1 VVSMKIKD
9 IKKRN
14 ISKILNA
21 LRKNNNTS
29 KKDLSEIINLS
40 PSTLT
45 EICSDL
51 LEQGIIK
58 ELGEVNSDKPGRKKV
73 LLSIN
78 YDYKKIIGVDI
89 KNNFFSLT
97 LTNLKGDVEAQ
108 KYFNRDTS
116 EAYIFINELIDEIKN
131 FITENN
137 LNKKE
142 LLGIGIS
149 IVGAIDFNTGST
161 MNFIGFW
168 NESVPLKKIMEDKLE
183 IPIYVNNNV
192 KNLAIYQMFLDDEF
206 SDFFFLKYG
215 TGVGG
220 SLVIQSELFKKES
233 SLSGEIGH
241 SIINNDE
248 NICPVCKRKGC
259 FENNYSERAILEKI
273 ERRYSKESTPIIY
286 SMTFGNKSNLSF
298 DTVLKAAESGEI
310 IVLKIL
316 QEAADYLAVLILNMF
331 TLFYPKKIV
340 LCGNI
345 FKNDV
350 FINYL
355 FGYIHNKQIFDFK
368 KIISVSTISEKEERC
383 APIFSVLKE
392 RFYMI

>member
-1 VVSMKIKD
+1 MKIKD

-192 KNLAIYQMFLDDEF
+192 KNLAIYHMFLDDEF

-392 RFYMI
+392 RFYML

>member
-1 VVSMKIKD
+1 MKIKD

-149 IVGAIDFNTGST
+149 IVGAIEFNTGST

-392 RFYMI
+392 RFYML

>member
-1 VVSMKIKD
+1 MKIKD

-78 YDYKKIIGVDI
+78 YYYKKIIGVDI

-392 RFYMI
+392 RFYML

>member
-1 VVSMKIKD
+1 MKIKD

-149 IVGAIDFNTGST
+149 IVGAIEFNTGST

-206 SDFFFLKYG
+206 FDFFFLKYG

-392 RFYMI
+392 RFYML

>member
-1 VVSMKIKD
+1 MKIKD

-21 LRKNNNTS
+21 LRKNNNAS

-51 LEQGIIK
+51 LEQGMIK
-58 ELGEVNSDKPGRKKV
+58 ELGEINSDKPGRKKV
-73 LLSIN
+73 ILSIN
-78 YDYKKIIGVDI
+78 YDYKKIIGIDI

-116 EAYIFINELIDEIKN
+116 EAYIFLNELINEIKN
-131 FITENN
+131 FISENN
-137 LNKKE
+137 LNKKD

-168 NESVPLKKIMEDKLE
+168 SESVPLKKIMEDKLE

-192 KNLAIYQMFLDDEF
+192 KNLAIYQMFLDEEL

-215 TGVGG
+215 TGIGG

-248 NICPVCKRKGC
+248 NICPICKRKGC
-259 FENNYSERAILEKI
+259 FENNYSERAVLEKI
-273 ERRYSKESTPIIY
+273 ERIYSKESTPIIF
-286 SMTFGNKSNLSF
+286 SMTSGNKSNLTF
-298 DTVLKAAESGEI
+298 DIILKAGELGEI
-310 IVLKIL
+310 AVLKIL
-316 QEAADYLAVLILNMF
+316 QEAADYLAILILNMF

-350 FINYL
+350 FTNYL

-368 KIISVSTISEKEERC
+368 KIISVSSISDKEERC

-392 RFYMI
+392 RFYML

>member
-1 VVSMKIKD
+1 MKIKD

-58 ELGEVNSDKPGRKKV
+58 ELGEVNSDKPGRNKV

-392 RFYMI
+392 RFYML

>member
-1 VVSMKIKD
+1 MKIKD

-58 ELGEVNSDKPGRKKV
+58 ELGEDNSDTPGRKKV

-392 RFYMI
+392 RFYML

>member
-1 VVSMKIKD
+1 MKIKD

-51 LEQGIIK
+51 LEQRIIK

-298 DTVLKAAESGEI
+298 DTILKAAESGEI

-392 RFYMI
+392 RFYML

>member
-1 VVSMKIKD
+1 M
-9 IKKRN
+9 
-14 ISKILNA
+14 
-21 LRKNNNTS
+21 
-29 KKDLSEIINLS
+29 
-40 PSTLT
+40 
-45 EICSDL
+45 
-51 LEQGIIK
+51 
-58 ELGEVNSDKPGRKKV
+58 
-73 LLSIN
+73 
-78 YDYKKIIGVDI
+78 
-89 KNNFFSLT
+89 
-97 LTNLKGDVEAQ
+97 EAQ

-298 DTVLKAAESGEI
+298 DTILKAAESGEI

-392 RFYMI
+392 RFYML

>member
-1 VVSMKIKD
+1 MKIKD

-108 KYFNRDTS
+108 KYFNRNTS

-392 RFYMI
+392 RFYML

>member
-1 VVSMKIKD
+1 MKIKD

-97 LTNLKGDVEAQ
+97 ITNLKGDVEAQ

-298 DTVLKAAESGEI
+298 DTILKAAELGEI

-392 RFYMI
+392 RFYML

>member
-1 VVSMKIKD
+1 MKIKD

-149 IVGAIDFNTGST
+149 IAGAIDFNTGST

-392 RFYMI
+392 RFYML

>member
-1 VVSMKIKD
+1 MKIKD

-21 LRKNNNTS
+21 LRKSNSIS
-29 KKDLSEIINLS
+29 KKDLSEIINLA

-78 YDYKKIIGVDI
+78 YDYKKIIGIDI

-108 KYFNRDTS
+108 KYFDKDTS
-116 EAYIFINELIDEIKN
+116 EAYIFLDELIKDIKS
-131 FITENN
+131 FINENN

-149 IVGAIDFNTGST
+149 IVGAVDFNTGST
-161 MNFIGFW
+161 MSFIGFW
-168 NESVPLKKIMEDKLE
+168 NESVPLKKIMEEKLG

-192 KNLAIYQMFLDDEF
+192 KNLAIYQMFLEEEL

-220 SLVIQSELFKKES
+220 SLVVQSELFKKES

-248 NICPVCKRKGC
+248 NICPICKRKGC
-259 FENNYSERAILEKI
+259 FENNYSERAILEKMEKI
-273 ERRYSKESTPIIY
+273 YSKESTPIIF
-286 SMTFGNKSNLSF
+286 SLTSGDRENISF
-298 DTVLKAAESGEI
+298 DIILKAGESGEI
-310 IVLKIL
+310 AVLKTL
-316 QEAADYLAVLILNMF
+316 QEAADYLAILILNMF

-368 KIISVSTISEKEERC
+368 KIISVSSISEKEERC

-392 RFYMI
+392 KFYLL

>member
-1 VVSMKIKD
+1 MKIKD

-97 LTNLKGDVEAQ
+97 LTNLKGDAEAQ

-392 RFYMI
+392 RFYML